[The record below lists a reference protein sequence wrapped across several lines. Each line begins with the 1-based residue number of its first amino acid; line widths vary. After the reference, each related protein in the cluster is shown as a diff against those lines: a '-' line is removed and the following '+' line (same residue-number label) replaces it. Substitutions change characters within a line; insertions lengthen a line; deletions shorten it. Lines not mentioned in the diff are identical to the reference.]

1 MINDRNE
8 QVEEYEE
15 WLSFAKMDFDVA
27 VHLNS
32 SFYPKPISI
41 ICYHCQQAAEK
52 AVKGLVVYFGRQGG
66 MPKVHDITFLLN
78 QIKNIVYEE
87 KGVVVSHELLKMADY
102 LSKYGVMS
110 RYPNE
115 IEVDEVQTIK
125 ALKSSEEILGWVQY
139 VVDTNKDK

>member
-27 VHLNS
+27 MHLND
-32 SFYPKPISI
+32 SFYPKPVSI
-41 ICYHCQQAAEK
+41 ICYHCQQAAKK
-52 AVKGLVVYFGRQGG
+52 AVKVLVVYFGCQGG

-78 QIKNIVYEE
+78 QIKNIIYEE
-87 KGVVVSHELLKMADY
+87 KGIVVSRELLKMADY

-125 ALKSSEEILGWVQY
+125 ALTSSKEILDWAQY
-139 VVDTNKDK
+139 VVDANKDK